1 MIETVVEVRSV
12 SKSFGALKALSQ
24 VSFNVQQGE
33 FFGLLGANGAGK
45 STLINVIAGLA
56 YADHGMVKVC
66 GFDVRKEYMQSRMAL
81 GIVPQELV
89 YDPFFTVREM
99 LKLQSGYFSCANNSS
114 WLDEILAELKLNDK
128 ADENIQS
135 LSGGM
140 KRRVLI
146 AQALV
151 HKPPVLI
158 LDEPT
163 AGVDVDLRRSLWRFA
178 RKLNDEGHTIILTT
192 HYLEE
197 AEKLCERIAVLD
209 EGELVALDSQDNILA
224 CTDWQNISFKI
235 KARTLP
241 AWLANWDATID
252 GNTVLV
258 RVKEQDDTAIPELT
272 KLLTDSGEGINDLQI
287 SKPSLEDAFIDIV
300 SKNRDEL

>member
-1 MIETVVEVRSV
+1 MKTAVEAEAV
-12 SKSFGALKALSQ
+12 SKSFGDLKALDNI
-24 VSFNVQQGE
+24 SFKVEKGE

-45 STLINVIAGLA
+45 STLINIIGGLS
-56 YADHGMVKVC
+56 YADNGTAKVC
-66 GFDVRKEYMQSRMAL
+66 GFDVRKDYMQSRMAL

-99 LKLQSGYFSCANNSS
+99 LRLQSGYFACDNNSS
-114 WLDEILAELKLNDK
+114 WLDEILDELKLTDK

-163 AGVDVDLRRSLWRFA
+163 AGVDVDLRRSLWHFA
-178 RKLNDEGHTIILTT
+178 RKLNNDGHTIILTT

-197 AEKLCERIAVLD
+197 AERLCERIAVLD
-209 EGELVALDSQDNILA
+209 KGKLVALDSRDNILA
-224 CTDWQNISFKI
+224 CTDWQNVSFRVKD
-235 KARTLP
+235 KKLP
-241 AWLANWDATID
+241 KWLAGWEASIN
-252 GNTVLV
+252 GNTVQVKV
-258 RVKEQDDTAIPELT
+258 RENDDNSIAKLT
-272 KLLTDSGEGINDLQI
+272 RLLSRSDASIDSLQI
-287 SKPSLEDAFIDIV
+287 SQPSLEDAFIDIV
-300 SKNRDEL
+300 SKSRHES